1 MNPIYFSIAVLAT
14 LSVLTMPLAQAT
26 EATQID
32 ATLIG
37 NSAIVVN
44 GEVGDRFVRAYAQFA
59 NFDISVN
66 GEVGDR
72 FVRVYAQFANFDISE
87 KYFNVDVIQLKTG
100 NVVSSSQVNVYSTST
115 GLIDFGSLVGYLV
128 NDSNICSYDMS
139 NAQGSV
145 CIDVM
150 RGNYQI
156 EISTRNGIMA
166 EPVQFSILG

>member
-37 NSAIVVN
+37 NSAIDVN
-44 GEVGDRFVRAYAQFA
+44 GEVGERLVRAYAQFA
-59 NFDISVN
+59 NFDIN
-66 GEVGDR
+66 
-72 FVRVYAQFANFDISE
+72 E
-87 KYFNVDVIQLKTG
+87 KYFNVDVIQVETG
-100 NVVSSSQVNVYSTST
+100 NVVSSSQVKVYSTST
-115 GLIDFGSLVGYLV
+115 GLINFGSLVGYLV
-128 NDSNICSYDMS
+128 NDRDICSYDMS
-139 NAQGSV
+139 NAAEGSV
-145 CIDVM
+145 CTDVM
-150 RGNYQI
+150 TGNYQI

>member
-37 NSAIVVN
+37 NSAIDVN
-44 GEVGDRFVRAYAQFA
+44 GEVGDRLVRA
-59 NFDISVN
+59 
-66 GEVGDR
+66 
-72 FVRVYAQFANFDISE
+72 YAQFANFDISE
-87 KYFNVDVIQLKTG
+87 KYFNVDVIQLETG

-115 GLIDFGSLVGYLV
+115 GLINFGSLVGYLV
-128 NDSNICSYDMS
+128 NDRDICSYDMS
-139 NAQGSV
+139 TLGAGSV
-145 CIDVM
+145 CTDVM
-150 RGNYQI
+150 TGMYQI

-166 EPVQFSILG
+166 EPVQFSILA